1 MSKTFDELL
10 KKCGIDPEAAEEQT
24 TVADLIEAMN
34 LLTSIVLGGE
44 DNG

>member
-1 MSKTFDELL
+1 MSNVFDELL

-44 DNG
+44 DND